1 MKTVPVLLFVA
12 SSIIFVAC
20 SEKPSQTAPA
30 VAPATP
36 ASAAASST
44 SVPPVSVAT
53 VKALRR
59 DVAVQLNTT
68 GTVTPLTSVDVRSQ
82 VSSTIRQVHFKEGEF
97 VKAGQLLFTLDARTD
112 EANTAKARAQQAK
125 DAASLS
131 DAQRQL
137 ARAKQLLAQNFVS
150 QGAVDTAQALV
161 DTAAA
166 TVAADKAAVDASQVA
181 LSYARIVAPN
191 SGRAGQVTVFAGSAV
206 QASLT
211 PLVTI
216 TQLDPIGVVFSIPQR
231 NLNDALEALKAGGAA
246 VNATLADGGG
256 SFKGRLKFVDNLVDP
271 NSGAVKVKAVFDNPN
286 NRLWPG
292 VFVDVLQTVSTLKDA
307 VVIPQA
313 AIIQSQRGAT
323 VYVVTEGKAMLRQV
337 KLVYAEGSDAAVT
350 GVAPGEAVVQEG
362 KENVRPNA
370 NVMERAREP
379 SLAASGAEKPAQ
391 P

>member
-1 MKTVPVLLFVA
+1 
-12 SSIIFVAC
+12 
-20 SEKPSQTAPA
+20 
-30 VAPATP
+30 
-36 ASAAASST
+36 
-44 SVPPVSVAT
+44 
-53 VKALRR
+53 
-59 DVAVQLNTT
+59 VAVQLNTT

-150 QGAVDTAQALV
+150 QGAVETAQALV

-256 SFKGRLKFVDNLVDP
+256 RFKGRLKFVDNLVDP
-271 NSGAVKVKAVFDNPN
+271 NSGAVKVKAVFDNPKN
-286 NRLWPG
+286 LLWPG

-323 VYVVTEGKAMLRQV
+323 VYVVTEGKAVLRPV
-337 KLVYAEGSDAAVT
+337 KLVYAEGGDAAVT
-350 GVAPGEAVVQEG
+350 GVAPGESVVQEG
-362 KENVRPNA
+362 KENLRPNA
-370 NVMERAREP
+370 NVLERAREP
-379 SLAASGAEKPAQ
+379 SRAASGAEKPAQ

>member
-1 MKTVPVLLFVA
+1 
-12 SSIIFVAC
+12 
-20 SEKPSQTAPA
+20 
-30 VAPATP
+30 
-36 ASAAASST
+36 
-44 SVPPVSVAT
+44 
-53 VKALRR
+53 
-59 DVAVQLNTT
+59 
-68 GTVTPLTSVDVRSQ
+68 
-82 VSSTIRQVHFKEGEF
+82 VHFKEGEF

-150 QGAVDTAQALV
+150 QGAVETAQALV

-256 SFKGRLKFVDNLVDP
+256 RFKGRLKFVDNLVDP
-271 NSGAVKVKAVFDNPN
+271 NSGAVKVKAVFDNPKN
-286 NRLWPG
+286 LLWPG

-307 VVIPQA
+307 VVIPQRAKLCFDRSNSFTLKVAMRRSQASRQASRWCKKARKTCAPMPMCWNAHASPAGLPLVQKNLPNHELFRALCPPSGDDGA
-313 AIIQSQRGAT
+313 AEPGHGAGWIHCLQK
-323 VYVVTEGKAMLRQV
+323 Y
-337 KLVYAEGSDAAVT
+337 
-350 GVAPGEAVVQEG
+350 PGG
-362 KENVRPNA
+362 R
-370 NVMERAREP
+370 
-379 SLAASGAEKPAQ
+379 SAQ
-391 P
+391 L